1 MRQNNLYKGNTQV
14 CIQMDN
20 LSNTELENIKN
31 RVEKL
36 SFAQQLEVLKIFV
49 KNEITIN
56 ENRTGIR
63 LNLKYLYE
71 NKRETFD
78 ELMELI
84 EQIEKQEQIF
94 NEVEKE
100 KEKITNQYFS
110 STPTHVE

>member
-1 MRQNNLYKGNTQV
+1 ME
-14 CIQMDN
+14 N
-20 LSNTELENIKN
+20 LSNTDLENIKG

-36 SFAQQLEVLKIFV
+36 SFTQQLKILQIFI

-71 NKRETFD
+71 NRKDTFQ
-78 ELMELI
+78 EMMEMV
-84 EQIEKQEQIF
+84 EQMEKQENLF
-94 NEVEKE
+94 NELEME

-110 STPTHVE
+110 SITTQIE